1 MSNTTANKKTPAA
14 YNYVDSRV
22 GFSAALK
29 RNLRKVF
36 PDHWSFMLGEI
47 ALYSFIIL
55 LLTGTFLTLW
65 YKPSM
70 TEVIYNGS
78 YIPLKGIPMSEAYA
92 STLEITFDVRGGMLL
107 RQIHHWAALFFIAAM
122 VVHLL
127 RVFFT
132 GAYRKPREFN
142 WLLGL
147 GLLTLGLLAGFS
159 GYSLPDDLLSGVGL
173 KIASGIIQALPV
185 IGTWALYFLFGG
197 EFPGTEVISR
207 LYSIHILLLPGAILA
222 LVTAHLLL
230 VWTQKHTQY
239 PGPGRTE
246 KNVVGYPLLPV
257 YTAKAGGFFFIVFGV
272 TTLLGALVTINP
284 IWLYGPYTPDQVTAG
299 SQPDWYIGFLEGSLR
314 VMPAIEFNIFN
325 TWTFSPNVLIPA
337 LILPGLMFT
346 LMGAYPFIESWI
358 TGDKREHNL
367 LDRPRNAPTRTA
379 LGTMSLSFYILL
391 WIGGGNDIV
400 AMAFNMSINAITWFM
415 RVALIVVPPLVF
427 IITRRICLGL
437 QRNDLDKLLH
447 GKETGRILR
456 LPEGGFV
463 EVHSPVTEAELP
475 KLLARE
481 TYPVWE
487 LPQKV
492 DANGIKTPK
501 YRRQLMKAKLS
512 AWWTKGDLPIP
523 TMKEIQSGQH
533 HAHEALDQAH
543 EFGVEPGQEEIVTS
557 TNH

>member
-1 MSNTTANKKTPAA
+1 
-14 YNYVDSRV
+14 
-22 GFSAALK
+22 
-29 RNLRKVF
+29 
-36 PDHWSFMLGEI
+36 
-47 ALYSFIIL
+47 
-55 LLTGTFLTLW
+55 
-65 YKPSM
+65 
-70 TEVIYNGS
+70 
-78 YIPLKGIPMSEAYA
+78 
-92 STLEITFDVRGGMLL
+92 
-107 RQIHHWAALFFIAAM
+107 
-122 VVHLL
+122 
-127 RVFFT
+127 
-132 GAYRKPREFN
+132 
-142 WLLGL
+142 
-147 GLLTLGLLAGFS
+147 
-159 GYSLPDDLLSGVGL
+159 
-173 KIASGIIQALPV
+173 
-185 IGTWALYFLFGG
+185 
-197 EFPGTEVISR
+197 
-207 LYSIHILLLPGAILA
+207 
-222 LVTAHLLL
+222 
-230 VWTQKHTQY
+230 
-239 PGPGRTE
+239 
-246 KNVVGYPLLPV
+246 LLPV

-272 TTLLGALVTINP
+272 TTLLGALVAINP
-284 IWLYGPYTPDQVTAG
+284 IWLYGPFTPDQVTAG

-379 LGTMSLSFYILL
+379 LGTMSLTFYILL
-391 WIGGGNDIV
+391 WIGGGNDII
-400 AMAFNMSINAITWFM
+400 ATTFHMSINSITWFM
-415 RVALIVVPPLVF
+415 RVALIALPPLVF
-427 IITRRICLGL
+427 IATRRICLGL

-463 EVHSPVTEAELP
+463 EVHEPVTEAELP

-512 AWWTKGDLPIP
+512 GWWTKGDLPIP

-533 HAHEALDQAH
+533 HAHEALEQAH
-543 EFGVEPGQEEIVTS
+543 EFGVEPGKEEIVTS

>member
-1 MSNTTANKKTPAA
+1 MSNTTTGKKTPAA

-55 LLTGTFLTLW
+55 LLTGVFLTFW

-70 TEVIYNGS
+70 LEVVYNGS
-78 YIPLKGIPMSEAYA
+78 YVPLKGIPMTEAYA
-92 STLEITFDVRGGMLL
+92 STLEISFDVRGGMLI

-147 GLLTLGLLAGFS
+147 GLLTLGLLAGFT
-159 GYSLPDDLLSGVGL
+159 GYSLPDDLLSGIGL
-173 KIASGIIQALPV
+173 KIAASIVQAIPV
-185 IGTWALYFLFGG
+185 IGTRALFFLFGG
-197 EFPGTEVISR
+197 EFPGTDVISR
-207 LYSIHILLLPGAILA
+207 LYTIHILLVPGIILA

-272 TTLLGALVTINP
+272 TTLMGALVTINP
-284 IWLYGPYTPDQVTAG
+284 IWLYGPFTPDQVTAG
-299 SQPDWYIGFLEGSLR
+299 SQPDWYIGFLEGSMR
-314 VMPAIEFNIFN
+314 VMPAIEFTLFN
-325 TWTFSPNVLIPA
+325 TWTLSPNILIPA
-337 LILPGLMFT
+337 VVLPGIMFT

-391 WIGGGNDIV
+391 WMGGGNDI
-400 AMAFNMSINAITWFM
+400 MAITFNLSINTVTWFL
-415 RVALIVVPPLVF
+415 RFALIIVPPLVF
-427 IITRRICLGL
+427 IATRRICLGL

-463 EVHSPVTEAELP
+463 EVHEPVSEAELP

-487 LPQKV
+487 IPQKV
-492 DANGIKTPK
+492 DSNGIKTPK
-501 YRRQLMKAKLS
+501 YRRQLLRAKLS

-523 TMKEIQSGQH
+523 TTKEIQSGQH
-533 HAHEALDQAH
+533 HAHEALEKAQ
-543 EFGVEPGQEEIVTS
+543 EFGVDPRKEDVVTPS
-557 TNH
+557 SH

>member
-1 MSNTTANKKTPAA
+1 MSNTTTGKKTPAA

-55 LLTGTFLTLW
+55 LLTGVFLTFW

-70 TEVIYNGS
+70 LEVIYNGS
-78 YIPLKGIPMSEAYA
+78 YVPLKGIPMTEAYA
-92 STLEITFDVRGGMLL
+92 STLEISFDVRGGMLI

-147 GLLTLGLLAGFS
+147 GLLTLGLLAGFT
-159 GYSLPDDLLSGVGL
+159 GYSLPDDLLSGIGL
-173 KIASGIIQALPV
+173 KIAASIVQAIPV
-185 IGTWALYFLFGG
+185 IGTWALFFLFGG
-197 EFPGTEVISR
+197 EFPGTDVISR
-207 LYSIHILLLPGAILA
+207 LYTIHILLVPGIILA

-272 TTLLGALVTINP
+272 TTLMGALVTINP
-284 IWLYGPYTPDQVTAG
+284 IWLYGPFTPDQVTAG
-299 SQPDWYIGFLEGSLR
+299 SQPDWYIGFLEGSMR
-314 VMPAIEFNIFN
+314 VMPAIEFTLFN
-325 TWTFSPNVLIPA
+325 TWTLSPNILIPA
-337 LILPGLMFT
+337 VVLPGIMFT

-391 WIGGGNDIV
+391 WMGGGNDI
-400 AMAFNMSINAITWFM
+400 MAITFNLSINTVTWFL
-415 RVALIVVPPLVF
+415 RFALIIVPPLVF
-427 IITRRICLGL
+427 IATRRICLGL

-463 EVHSPVTEAELP
+463 EVHEPVSEAELP

-487 LPQKV
+487 IPQKV
-492 DANGIKTPK
+492 DSNGIKTPK
-501 YRRQLMKAKLS
+501 YRRQLLRAKLS

-523 TMKEIQSGQH
+523 TTKEIQSGQH
-533 HAHEALDQAH
+533 HAHEALEKAQ
-543 EFGVEPGQEEIVTS
+543 EFGVDPRKEEVVTPS
-557 TNH
+557 SH

>member
-1 MSNTTANKKTPAA
+1 MSTTESKQTPAA

-55 LLTGTFLTLW
+55 LLTGVFLTFW

-78 YIPLKGIPMSEAYA
+78 YIPLKGVPMSEAFA
-92 STLEITFDVRGGMLL
+92 STLEISFDVRGGMLI
-107 RQIHHWAALFFIAAM
+107 RQIHHWAALFFVAAM
-122 VVHLL
+122 MVHLM

-142 WLLGL
+142 WLLGI
-147 GLLTLGLLAGFS
+147 GLLTLGLLEGFA
-159 GYSLPDDLLSGVGL
+159 GYSLPDDLLSGIGL
-173 KIASGIIQALPV
+173 RIASGIVQALPV

-197 EFPGTEVISR
+197 EFPGVDFIPR
-207 LYSIHILLLPGAILA
+207 LYTIHVLLVPGIILA

-246 KNVVGYPLLPV
+246 NNVVGYPLLPV

-272 TTLLGALVTINP
+272 TTLMGALVTINP
-284 IWLYGPYTPDQVTAG
+284 IWLYGPFTPDQVTAG
-299 SQPDWYIGFLEGSLR
+299 SQPDFYIGFLEGSLR

-337 LILPGLMFT
+337 LILPGLMMT
-346 LMGAYPFIESWI
+346 AMALYPFIESWV

-391 WIGGGNDIV
+391 WIGGGNDIL
-400 AMAFNMSINAITWFM
+400 ATTFHLSINTITWFM
-415 RVALIVVPPLVF
+415 RFALIAVPPIVF
-427 IITRRICLGL
+427 IVTRRICLGL

-456 LPEGGFV
+456 LPDGGFV
-463 EVHSPVTEAELP
+463 EVHEPVSEAEIPALI
-475 KLLARE
+475 ARE
-481 TYPVWE
+481 TYPRLE
-487 LPQKV
+487 IPKKY
-492 DANGIKTPK
+492 DENGIKTPK
-501 YRRQLMKAKLS
+501 YRRQWVRAKLS
-512 AWWTKGDLPIP
+512 HWWTKGDLPIP
-523 TMKEIQSGQH
+523 THKEIQAGQH
-533 HAHEALDQAH
+533 HAHEALEQAQS
-543 EFGVEPGQEEIVTS
+543 FGVEPGKEEIVS
-557 TNH
+557 ASKH

>member
-1 MSNTTANKKTPAA
+1 MSTTESKKTPAA

-55 LLTGTFLTLW
+55 LLTGVFLTFW

-78 YIPLKGIPMSEAYA
+78 YIPLKGVPMSEAFA
-92 STLEITFDVRGGMLL
+92 STLEISFDVRGGMLI
-107 RQIHHWAALFFIAAM
+107 RQIHHWAALFFVAAM
-122 VVHLL
+122 MVHLM

-142 WLLGL
+142 WLLGI
-147 GLLTLGLLAGFS
+147 GLLTLGLLEGFA
-159 GYSLPDDLLSGVGL
+159 GYSLPDDLLSGIGL
-173 KIASGIIQALPV
+173 RIASGIVQALPV

-197 EFPGTEVISR
+197 EFPGVDFIPR
-207 LYSIHILLLPGAILA
+207 LYTIHVLLVPGIILA

-246 KNVVGYPLLPV
+246 NNVVGYPLLPV

-272 TTLLGALVTINP
+272 TTLMGALVTINP
-284 IWLYGPYTPDQVTAG
+284 IWLYGPFTPDQVTAG
-299 SQPDWYIGFLEGSLR
+299 SQPDFYIGFLEGSLR

-337 LILPGLMFT
+337 LILPGLMMT
-346 LMGAYPFIESWI
+346 AMALYPFIESWV

-391 WIGGGNDIV
+391 WLGGGNDII
-400 AMAFNMSINAITWFM
+400 ATTFNMSINAITWFM
-415 RVALIVVPPLVF
+415 RFALIAVPPIVF

-456 LPEGGFV
+456 LPDGGFV
-463 EVHSPVTEAELP
+463 EVHEPVSEEEIPALI
-475 KLLARE
+475 ARE
-481 TYPVWE
+481 TYPRWE
-487 LPQKV
+487 IPKKY
-492 DANGIKTPK
+492 DENGIKTPN
-501 YRRQLMKAKLS
+501 YRRQLLRAKLS
-512 AWWTKGDLPIP
+512 HWWTKGDLPIP
-523 TMKEIQSGQH
+523 TTKEIQAGQH
-533 HAHEALDQAH
+533 HAHEALEQAQS
-543 EFGVEPGQEEIVTS
+543 FGVEPGKEEIVS
-557 TNH
+557 SSKH

>member
-1 MSNTTANKKTPAA
+1 MSNTTTGKKTPAA

-55 LLTGTFLTLW
+55 LLTGVFLTFW

-70 TEVIYNGS
+70 LEVVYNGS
-78 YIPLKGIPMSEAYA
+78 YVPLKGIPMTEAYA
-92 STLEITFDVRGGMLL
+92 STLEISFDVRGGMLI

-147 GLLTLGLLAGFS
+147 GLLTLGLLAGFT
-159 GYSLPDDLLSGVGL
+159 GYSLPDDLLSGIGL
-173 KIASGIIQALPV
+173 KIAASIVQAIPV
-185 IGTWALYFLFGG
+185 IGTWALFFLFGG
-197 EFPGTEVISR
+197 EFPGTDVISR
-207 LYSIHILLLPGAILA
+207 LYTIHILLVPGIILA

-272 TTLLGALVTINP
+272 TTLMGALVTINP
-284 IWLYGPYTPDQVTAG
+284 IWLYGPFTPDQVTAG
-299 SQPDWYIGFLEGSLR
+299 SQPDWYIGFLEGSMR
-314 VMPAIEFNIFN
+314 VMPAIEFTLFN
-325 TWTFSPNVLIPA
+325 TWTLSPNILIPA
-337 LILPGLMFT
+337 VVLPGIMFT

-391 WIGGGNDIV
+391 WMGGGNDI
-400 AMAFNMSINAITWFM
+400 MAITFNLSINTVTWFL
-415 RVALIVVPPLVF
+415 RFALIIVPPLVF
-427 IITRRICLGL
+427 IATRRICLGL
-437 QRNDLDKLLH
+437 QRNNLDKLLH
-447 GKETGRILR
+447 GTETGRILR

-463 EVHSPVTEAELP
+463 EVHEPVSEAELP

-487 LPQKV
+487 IPQKV
-492 DANGIKTPK
+492 DSNGIKTPK
-501 YRRQLMKAKLS
+501 YRRQLLRAKLS

-523 TMKEIQSGQH
+523 TTKEIQSGQH
-533 HAHEALDQAH
+533 HAHEALEKAQ
-543 EFGVEPGQEEIVTS
+543 EFGVDPRKEDVVTPS
-557 TNH
+557 SH